1 MKDLVRTTA
10 DRAAR
15 YLASLQERSVA
26 PTPEALA
33 NLARLDEPFPEH
45 PTDAAKVIA
54 LLDEVGSPATI
65 ASAGGRFFGFV
76 VGGTLPVTLAAGRLP
91 APLGSKS
98 GNVHPSPH

>member
-33 NLARLDEPFPEH
+33 NLARFDEPFPEH

-54 LLDEVGSPATI
+54 LLGRLGGWAVLRVRGRRVAPGDRRGEQSRGRVGSERGDRRP
-65 ASAGGRFFGFV
+65 
-76 VGGTLPVTLAAGRLP
+76 LAHRG
-91 APLGSKS
+91 AP
-98 GNVHPSPH
+98 